1 MEQHQSF
8 KQWHSRNFVNKD
20 KVTST
25 LSCTQ
30 PLLIT
35 LQCHFPSP
43 RQTCFLKWK
52 TFTSQFSTRDY
63 KVSAC
68 AGTGETA
75 NRLYPSIP
83 SMESN
88 SSSPT
93 HRPAPGT
100 PSNKLPEQEFCG
112 KCPDNL
118 FSPESTK
125 QKRNSIKENENQG
138 LRQDKESQ
146 SVDDQIISQKKE
158 PKTAIF
164 SENKAS
170 QALKTQHTTKYQSSA
185 PKKAPSPTTTKDTK
199 ELNLPKREIRAPEK
213 PQPKLESQRMQ
224 PLFPKKSIEGP
235 VIPQRN
241 ESQSKT
247 KSRFLESAINQS
259 SSSWNALNETS
270 SSSSEEEK
278 PPFKTGD
285 ICDSPILQTN
295 QSSIGLSEQPVYLH
309 PPKLEFP
316 EDDAH
321 FYYYPSDYPTYSHL
335 QIICA
340 SYKRTPINKLVIES
354 LEYHEY
360 QKSNL
365 IQRELTAG
373 ANIRNI
379 PSIHHD
385 IIKYAEFYHDY
396 DPKALENQSKKPY
409 LMIDR
414 NNPNTVLKSKRGG
427 QQTRN

>member
-1 MEQHQSF
+1 
-8 KQWHSRNFVNKD
+8 
-20 KVTST
+20 VTI
-25 LSCTQ
+25 L
-30 PLLIT
+30 
-35 LQCHFPSP
+35 
-43 RQTCFLKWK
+43 
-52 TFTSQFSTRDY
+52 
-63 KVSAC
+63 
-68 AGTGETA
+68 
-75 NRLYPSIP
+75 
-83 SMESN
+83 
-88 SSSPT
+88 
-93 HRPAPGT
+93 
-100 PSNKLPEQEFCG
+100 
-112 KCPDNL
+112 
-118 FSPESTK
+118 
-125 QKRNSIKENENQG
+125 
-138 LRQDKESQ
+138 
-146 SVDDQIISQKKE
+146 
-158 PKTAIF
+158 
-164 SENKAS
+164 ENKAS
-170 QALKTQHTTKYQSSA
+170 QALKPQHTTKHQSSA
-185 PKKAPSPTTTKDTK
+185 PKQTPISTTTKGTK
-199 ELNLPKREIRAPEK
+199 QPNLPKREIRAPEK
-213 PQPKLESQRMQ
+213 PQPKHESQRMQ
-224 PLFPKKSIEGP
+224 PLFLKKSIESP
-235 VIPQRN
+235 VIPQRK

-414 NNPNTVLKSKRGG
+414 NNPNTVFKPKHGG